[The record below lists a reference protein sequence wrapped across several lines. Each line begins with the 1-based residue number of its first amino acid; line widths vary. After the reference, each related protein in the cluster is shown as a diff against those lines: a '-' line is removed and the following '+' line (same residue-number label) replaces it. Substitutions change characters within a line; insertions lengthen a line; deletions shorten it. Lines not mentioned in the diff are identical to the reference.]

1 MSDRSVSTMSRRLCI
16 RVAGATAVAMLLAA
30 CAGTAP
36 PPVVPDAGIAP
47 AESSYRIGPGDNLN
61 IFVWRHPDLS
71 INVPVRPDGKISTP
85 LVEDMTA
92 AGKTPTELSRDIEA
106 VLGEYIR
113 SPQVNVIVQGFV
125 GTFGEQI
132 RVVGQAANPMALSY
146 RDNLTLLD
154 VMIEVGGLAE
164 FAAGNRGKVV
174 RRTADGT
181 VEIPVRIDDL
191 LNKGDIGQ
199 NIAMA
204 PGDVVI
210 IPEARF

>member
-1 MSDRSVSTMSRRLCI
+1 MFDVPVSRMSQRGRI
-16 RVAGATAVAMLLAA
+16 RVVAATAVALLLAA

-36 PPVVPDAGIAP
+36 PPLVPDAGIAP

-85 LVEDMTA
+85 LVEDMEA

-106 VLGEYIR
+106 VLAEYIR

-132 RVVGQAANPMALSY
+132 RVVGQAANPMALSF
-146 RDNLTLLD
+146 RDNMTLLD

-164 FAAGNRGKVV
+164 FAAGNRAKVI
-174 RRTADGT
+174 RRTDNGQ
-181 VEIPVRIDDL
+181 VDIPVRLDDL
-191 LNKGDIGQ
+191 INKGDIKQ

>member
-1 MSDRSVSTMSRRLCI
+1 MRVLADLACGIRRRADAI
-16 RVAGATAVAMLLAA
+16 IVFAAVLLLAA
-30 CAGTAP
+30 CSSTAP
-36 PPVVPDAGIAP
+36 PPVVPDAGVAP

-92 AGKTPTELSRDIEA
+92 AGKTPTELSRDIEV

-132 RVVGQAANPMALSY
+132 RVVGSGGQSDGLVLS
-146 RDNLTLLD
+146 
-154 VMIEVGGLAE
+154 
-164 FAAGNRGKVV
+164 
-174 RRTADGT
+174 
-181 VEIPVRIDDL
+181 
-191 LNKGDIGQ
+191 
-199 NIAMA
+199 
-204 PGDVVI
+204 
-210 IPEARF
+210 